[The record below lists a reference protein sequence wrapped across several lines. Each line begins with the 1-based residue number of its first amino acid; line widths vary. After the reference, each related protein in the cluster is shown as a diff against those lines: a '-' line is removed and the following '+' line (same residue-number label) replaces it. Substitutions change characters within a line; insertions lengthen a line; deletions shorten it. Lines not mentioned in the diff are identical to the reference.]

1 MNRLFS
7 RILLLAIFLTAF
19 ASCRRIP
26 LYDPEADVYLKL
38 LIKLNTD
45 VQLNEDLDIDSSPTL
60 QEKVYGSMPER
71 VRACFYDINSHK
83 MVHETF
89 LPAEGGFVNIPAGTY
104 DLIVYSLGTR
114 TTQVK
119 DEDSRAAGYAYTNSA
134 NTKVR
139 FASRVGTGEEGEQ
152 GESIIEQTVIYEPD
166 HIFVGR
172 REGIVVPVRAD
183 IDKTVV
189 IECEMESLVESY
201 SFEVRNVIGIDR
213 IDKAEVYI
221 TGQAPLR
228 YLWDARRPNRP
239 AAIYFVASLNE
250 KKGHIYTVFNTFG
263 KYPGLSNYV
272 FLNVRVKDTS
282 GNLYQWEFDVTDQFD
297 NPDNVHHEIIIDET
311 VEIPE
316 AGSSAGGFSPSV
328 RDWEIINIPITVE

>member
-7 RILLLAIFLTAF
+7 RILFLAIFLTAF

-60 QEKVYGSMPER
+60 QEKVYGKMPER
-71 VRACFYDINSHK
+71 VRACFYDIASHK
-83 MVHETF
+83 MVQETF

-114 TTQVK
+114 VTNVK
-119 DEDSRAAGYAYTNSA
+119 DEESRAGGYAYTNTT
-134 NTKVR
+134 NTRVR
-139 FASRVGTGEEGEQ
+139 FASRAGTGEEEGE
-152 GESIIEQTVIYEPD
+152 GETIIEQTVIYEPD

-172 REGIVVPVRAD
+172 REGIVVPVRSE

-239 AAIYFVASLNE
+239 AAIYFMASLNE

-263 KYPGLSNYV
+263 KYPGISNYV
-272 FLNVRVKDTS
+272 FLNVRVSDTG
-282 GNLYQWEFDVTDQFD
+282 GNLYQWSFDVTDQFD
-297 NPDNVHHEIIIDET
+297 NPDNVHHEIIIDEAI
-311 VEIPE
+311 EIPE
-316 AGSSAGGFSPSV
+316 DGSNVGGLNPTV
-328 RDWEIINIPITVE
+328 QDWEIIHIPITIE